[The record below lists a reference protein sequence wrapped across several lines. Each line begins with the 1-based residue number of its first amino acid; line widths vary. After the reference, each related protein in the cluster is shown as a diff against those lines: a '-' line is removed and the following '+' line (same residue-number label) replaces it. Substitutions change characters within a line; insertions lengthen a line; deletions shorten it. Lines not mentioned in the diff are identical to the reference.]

1 LTFALETVLPIF
13 ALIALGWTLA
23 ATGVLSRT
31 AGAGLSEFAAKV
43 GLPILIFKTI
53 VSAEMTAAAPWALW
67 SCYFPGAFLAWAAG
81 HLFAAKV
88 LKRDPHTA
96 VIAGIGSAFANTAF
110 VGLPLAQRA
119 YGEHGVLIVSLLLAV
134 HMPIMMATATILM
147 ERAERQVKG
156 GDGRSPF
163 RVMLQIL
170 ANVGRQ
176 PIVLGILAGATFRF
190 TGIVLPDLVD
200 RPIRLIAQAASPVML
215 FALGMSLWAHGV
227 KGEVAT
233 AAASTVC
240 KLALMPALV
249 LGIALLFG
257 LEASNIGP
265 LVLIAALP
273 SGINV
278 HMIAIQFRSNE
289 KLASATVVMTTVA
302 SVVTSSAWL
311 VFLARWN

>member
-1 LTFALETVLPIF
+1 MIFAVETVLPIF
-13 ALIALGWTLA
+13 ALIALGWVLA
-23 ATGVLSRT
+23 ATGMLSRN

-53 VSAEMTAAAPWALW
+53 AAAEMTAAAPWRLW
-67 SCYFPGAFLAWAAG
+67 MCYFPGAFVAWTAG
-81 HLFAAKV
+81 HAFARLV
-88 LKRDPHTA
+88 LKRDPHTS

-134 HMPIMMATATILM
+134 HMPIMMAAATILM
-147 ERAERQVKG
+147 ERAERITKG

-163 RVMLQIL
+163 RVMLQIV

-176 PIVLGILAGATFRF
+176 PIII
-190 TGIVLPDLVD
+190 GIVSGTLFRMTGLVMPEMVD
-200 RPIRLIAQAASPVML
+200 KPIRLIAQAASPVML

-227 KGEVAT
+227 RGEVAT
-233 AAASTVC
+233 AVASTSF
-240 KLALMPALV
+240 KLLLMPAAV
-249 LGIALLFG
+249 LALALALG
-257 LEASNIGP
+257 LEPSNVGP

-278 HMIAIQFRSNE
+278 HMVAIQFGSNE
-289 KLASATVVMTTVA
+289 RLASATVVMTTVA
-302 SVVTSSAWL
+302 SVVTSSLWL
-311 VFLARWN
+311 VFLAQWS